1 MSISYSWRKTSKLAK
16 MPNSKENS
24 YSDKWNKKSP
34 TLCEDLS
41 CIMGLTW
48 TPYWD
53 PILSDLNII
62 PLKEINQY
70 NRSKDLWRTPLIGVF
85 HCTNSLF
92 LTPKKLFIHEQRYRH
107 LLTYFPNGV
116 TRLKINQIIGFHV
129 VFRVFWIMTPYSL
142 VEDFYHVCGSRTL
155 LRTVRNQLPHY
166 NAP

>member
-1 MSISYSWRKTSKLAK
+1 MLSSKWWNNKASVIKLVYLYSTIKMMKGPINLRYRKCCLKTCKWAYHIHGETSKLAK

-24 YSDKWNKKSP
+24 YADKWNKKSP

-53 PILSDLNII
+53 PILSDLNLI
-62 PLKEINQY
+62 PLEEINQY

-92 LTPKKLFIHEQRYRH
+92 LTPKKLFIHEQRYRN
-107 LLTYFPNGV
+107 LLTYFSTG
-116 TRLKINQIIGFHV
+116 
-129 VFRVFWIMTPYSL
+129 
-142 VEDFYHVCGSRTL
+142 
-155 LRTVRNQLPHY
+155 
-166 NAP
+166 